1 MSRRLYPNLKRLLDL
16 AIVVLTSVV
25 IVPVLLLIAL
35 AVRLNLGSPVLFR
48 QQRCGR
54 EGRLFQIVKFRTM
67 RDAVGAD
74 GHPLPDSERL
84 TKFGNFLRGTSMDE
98 LPELW
103 NVLVGDMAIV
113 GPRPFISEYL
123 PLYTRDQMRRH
134 EVRPGITGWAQVNG
148 RNTISW
154 EDRFALDVWYVD
166 NYSFWLDVKIVLMT
180 VGKVLSRKDLSHA
193 GEATMK
199 KFGGTQP
206 SDLATSNPQLS
217 HAAATSEQR

>member
-1 MSRRLYPNLKRLLDL
+1 MSRRLYPPLKRLIDL
-16 AIVVLTSVV
+16 TLVVLTSVFV
-25 IVPVLLLIAL
+25 VPLLLLIAL

-48 QQRCGR
+48 QERCGR
-54 EGRLFQIVKFRTM
+54 DGRRFQIVKFRTM
-67 RDAVGAD
+67 RNAAGPD
-74 GHPLPDSERL
+74 GQPLPDSERL

-103 NVLVGDMAIV
+103 NVFVGDMAIV
-113 GPRPFISEYL
+113 GPRPFISEYY
-123 PLYTRDQMRRH
+123 PLYTPEQTRRH

-166 NYSFWLDVKIVLMT
+166 NYSFWLDVKIVFMT

-199 KFGGTQP
+199 KFSGTPP
-206 SDLATSNPQLS
+206 SDAKPDGAQLS
-217 HAAATSEQR
+217 HSAATSKSR